1 MNKRLMSS
9 TFSSLLG
16 DSGHLI
22 KMSIRSRKLTRM
34 EWFSFRSSFFLSI
47 SFVEYSLLIPCNK
60 KKIEPIK
67 GHQPP
72 RKICNIFSK
81 VTWDSRLWIIASSLL
96 IVTPNIL

>member
-67 GHQPP
+67 GHQPQ

-81 VTWDSRLWIIASSLL
+81 VTWDSRLWMIASSLL